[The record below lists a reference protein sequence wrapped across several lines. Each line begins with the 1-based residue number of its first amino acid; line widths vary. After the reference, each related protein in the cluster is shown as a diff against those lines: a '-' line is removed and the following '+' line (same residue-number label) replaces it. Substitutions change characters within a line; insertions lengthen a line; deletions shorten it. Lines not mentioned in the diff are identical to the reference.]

1 MTNGEIL
8 GNRLQELRKKSGLS
22 QEAFAV
28 KLGVSRQA
36 VSKWECGASLPD
48 TDNLITISNLY
59 GVSLD
64 ELVGKKELSKT
75 EEESIPAE
83 EACNDNEPEDDEDE
97 DDDDDDE
104 DDAEAEAYYS
114 NDGTEADKKRKV
126 LRALHSLP
134 YPVFVTIVFLLWGFL
149 LDGWGI
155 AWTVFITIPV
165 YYSVIDCF
173 RVKKLSHFAYP
184 VFITFIYCFIGMQ
197 WDGWHPWWILYV
209 TVPVYYAIASA
220 IDKK

>member
-8 GNRLQELRKKSGLS
+8 GNKLYELRKKAGLS
-22 QEAFAV
+22 QEAFAE

-64 ELVGKKELSKT
+64 ELVGKTPPVTQVSEPAAEAVES
-75 EEESIPAE
+75 EEKDEY
-83 EACNDNEPEDDEDE
+83 EDE
-97 DDDDDDE
+97 DDK

-114 NDGTEADKKRKV
+114 DDGTEADKKRKV

-134 YPVFVTIVFLLWGFL
+134 YPIFITIVFLLWGFL

-165 YYSVIDCF
+165 YYSILDCVRTKRF
-173 RVKKLSHFAYP
+173 GSFAYP
-184 VFITFIYCFIGMQ
+184 VFITFVYCVIGMQ
-197 WDGWHPWWILYV
+197 WDGWHPWWILFV

>member
-22 QEAFAV
+22 QEAFAE

-97 DDDDDDE
+97 DDDDE

-209 TVPVYYAIASA
+209 TVPVYYAIAAA
-220 IDKK
+220 IDRK

>member
-8 GNRLQELRKKSGLS
+8 GNKLYELRKKAGLS
-22 QEAFAV
+22 QEAFAE

-64 ELVGKKELSKT
+64 ELVGKTSSTKP
-75 EEESIPAE
+75 EENCAPVE
-83 EACNDNEPEDDEDE
+83 EIRNCPDK
-97 DDDDDDE
+97 DDD
-104 DDAEAEAYYS
+104 EAEAYYS
-114 NDGTEADKKRKV
+114 DDGTEADKKRKV

-134 YPVFVTIVFLLWGFL
+134 YPIFITVVFLLWGFL

-165 YYSVIDCF
+165 YYSILDCVRTKRF
-173 RVKKLSHFAYP
+173 SAFAYP

>member
-22 QEAFAV
+22 QEAFAE

-97 DDDDDDE
+97 DDDDV

-165 YYSVIDCF
+165 YYSVLDCF
-173 RVKKLSHFAYP
+173 RTKKFSRFAYP

-209 TVPVYYAIASA
+209 TVPVYYAIAAA
-220 IDKK
+220 IDRK